1 MTLTAV
7 ASRHA
12 PVIVGG
18 MILVGGVIFL
28 ITHFTGGS
36 ESSPAPAGNT
46 TNLVSEG
53 ALSYFGC
60 GCFWHVQ
67 HAMVTGAETPLL
79 GRSGADL
86 TAFTGYAGG
95 SGSDAGRV
103 CYHNWQLAED
113 YGSLGYAEV
122 VSVDLPEANLN
133 AVAEN
138 FFESICV
145 RGVRQDRQ
153 DAGAEYRSLVGFPGG
168 IDSVMGRAFK
178 DIGEGYGVNVVAGV
192 GGDADTLGTVYVMD
206 SIEFPFYQA
215 EVYHQF
221 HDDMT
226 AAYGADYNSLRDSLL
241 SDGVLQHTGCPRDSA
256 EALATV

>member
-12 PVIVGG
+12 PLILGG
-18 MILVGGVIFL
+18 MVLMGGVVFL
-28 ITHFTGGS
+28 ITRLSGGS
-36 ESSPAPAGNT
+36 ALTPAPAGNS
-46 TNLVSEG
+46 TNLISDG
-53 ALSYFGC
+53 AVSYFGC

-79 GRSGADL
+79 GRTGADL
-86 TAFTGYAGG
+86 TSFTGYAGG
-95 SGSDAGRV
+95 SGTDGGHV
-103 CYHNWQLAED
+103 CYHNWQRSVD

-122 VSVDLPEANLN
+122 VSVDLPESSLD
-133 AVAEN
+133 AVAEH

-145 RGVRQDRQ
+145 RGIRQDRQ

-168 IDSVMGRAFK
+168 IDSTMGRAFK
-178 DIGEGYGVNVVAGV
+178 EIGEGHGVNVVAGV
-192 GGDADTLGTVYVMD
+192 GGDADTMGTVYVMD
-206 SIEFPFYQA
+206 SVEYPFYQA

-226 AAYGADYNSLRDSLL
+226 AAYGRGYNNLRDSLL
-241 SDGVLQHTGCPRDSA
+241 SDGMLQHTGCPQDSA
-256 EALATV
+256 ETLAAV